1 MEKTTQISDEIS
13 GNSVNLLTTEIRK
26 HINNFGKAGDFI
38 NLDDEKK
45 NALYSM
51 GHYQYT
57 QGKYSEAFKI
67 FQLIVLNDHLNRR
80 AIKALG
86 SCLQM
91 LKFYE
96 DAMKQLAIAVYME
109 PSDPG
114 PVLQIAECMLALN
127 KKEDAISLLKEI
139 MQEFGAINEFKEIN
153 KKVNGLLELLNK

>member
-1 MEKTTQISDEIS
+1 MENQFQIEKENKS
-13 GNSVNLLTTEIRK
+13 NPVNLLAAEIRQ
-26 HINNFGKAGDFI
+26 HINNFGNAGDLI
-38 NLDDEKK
+38 GLDDEKI
-45 NALYSM
+45 NALYSI

-57 QGKYSEAFKI
+57 QGKYKEAFKT
-67 FQLIVLNDHLNRR
+67 FQIIVLNDHLNRR

-114 PVLQIAECMLALN
+114 PALQIAECMLALN
-127 KKEDAISLLKEI
+127 NKKDAMTLLKKI
-139 MQEFGAINEFKEIN
+139 KNEFGPIAEFKEIN
-153 KKVNGLLELLNK
+153 TKVNGLLELLNA